1 MGKQSNK
8 LIGKLGED
16 LAADY
21 LQKQG
26 YEILARNW
34 GNKWGEIDI
43 VCRKRVEPFGLQ
55 RVPPLVF
62 VEVKTKTSTAF
73 GQPWQMVNPR
83 KLFQIKRV
91 AALFP
96 AGINQPKR
104 IDVIS
109 VVLTRDRK
117 LQTLNHYQAVY

>member
-8 LIGKLGED
+8 LIGRLGED

-26 YEILARNW
+26 YEILSRNW

-43 VCRKRVEPFGLQ
+43 IARITPGV
-55 RVPPLVF
+55 LVF
-62 VEVKTKTSTAF
+62 VEVKTKVGNQF
-73 GQPWQMVNPR
+73 GAPHEMVNSR
-83 KLFQIKRV
+83 KLFQIQRM
-91 AALFP
+91 ASLFP

-104 IDVIS
+104 IDVVA
-109 VVLTRDRK
+109 VVLTREKK
-117 LQTLNHYQAVY
+117 LQSLNHYQAVY